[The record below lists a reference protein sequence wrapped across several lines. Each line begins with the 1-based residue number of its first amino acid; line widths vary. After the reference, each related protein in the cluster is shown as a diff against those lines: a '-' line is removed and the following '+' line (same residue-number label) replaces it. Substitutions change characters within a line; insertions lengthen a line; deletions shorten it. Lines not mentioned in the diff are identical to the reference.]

1 MNKLIIGILVVL
13 NLIVFYFISRKT
25 EKFKWQQEIPEGG
38 PELDPSYVEQ
48 LGGIQQNMGGMQGM
62 VQMPP
67 EMQGMVQMPPE
78 MLGMVQM
85 PPEAMGGM
93 KSRAMAGM
101 PNGFNPPPPCDKI
114 SDSNQCN
121 ITDGCKY
128 MGSNCVNWDP
138 EVQTAAMLGVSGGV
152 QLCEGHK
159 SKEACKDILDPIINT
174 YTKCIWKDE
183 RCQEPMDCRQITTK
197 DRCSKEVTGQDC
209 VWKSKCVKDEDESLG
224 VDTVKEIDCNCTPN
238 EECENTRGCRL
249 EYENGECFNKGEEN
263 IKGPECSGIER
274 LGFSCDSFRTIDNCI
289 GNETVRENCSWV
301 TECRALDKKDCKKC
315 ALLSD
320 NIDAC
325 EKNEL
330 CKLVNPEMG
339 QCQGKY
345 SVTDFSKI
353 APCDEPV
360 SVGMGLG
367 NGDST
372 GPDLELLL
380 NKENCINRVLKTDCE
395 PLNKKYLGE
404 DYETIIKNGMK
415 HQSRCEWIGD
425 TDGLTGEQKVGAQSH
440 HFCDHKEARNCFAYP
455 DFGDKCNQTK
465 ECALGYIPSK
475 KEFEELKDL
484 AYDSGLLEQK
494 ITELVNQAERF
505 EYGKK
510 CLPKDYI
517 NFIKCKLANEA
528 NSYQDRKNKCSPK
541 NNCSFVDG
549 FCKVWKPETT
559 TAVAGPIPDSAQM
572 SAPMIP
578 TRTRKTNSEALKQFS
593 EDTGC
598 LLYNEPASDRI
609 QCKPSPYMSSTM
621 AHQPETTDSPDMP
634 SYSANGELIENPFH
648 QLREIDLILNKF

>member
-25 EKFKWQQEIPEGG
+25 EKFQPNLALATPPPGTEHGKG
-38 PELDPSYVEQ
+38 PRDKGSTNALLEFSTED
-48 LGGIQQNMGGMQGM
+48 
-62 VQMPP
+62 
-67 EMQGMVQMPPE
+67 
-78 MLGMVQM
+78 
-85 PPEAMGGM
+85 M
-93 KSRAMAGM
+93 KSDPLAETSTYD
-101 PNGFNPPPPCDKI
+101 PNK
-114 SDSNQCN
+114 
-121 ITDGCKY
+121 
-128 MGSNCVNWDP
+128 
-138 EVQTAAMLGVSGGV
+138 VQDCSEYNSIET
-152 QLCEGHK
+152 
-159 SKEACKDILDPIINT
+159 CKDIVFPEFGG
-174 YTKCIWKDE
+174 KME
-183 RCQEPMDCRQITTK
+183 
-197 DRCSKEVTGQDC
+197 C
-209 VWKSKCVKDEDESLG
+209 VWKENNSSGEGYCKEAEQCEYQTEKSKCNEETVGRECKWISNCEYKGPQDSSKDSCQMIGNDMAECKTAEINGKCQWNPVDGICNNYDCSCKTVDNCDENEYCGFSEQDGNCMNIDAEPGLSLNQC
-224 VDTVKEIDCNCTPN
+224 TPPPSIDCYAYQSMDKCVNGIN
-238 EECENTRGCRL
+238 EQYCAWTT
-249 EYENGECFNKGEEN
+249 
-263 IKGPECSGIER
+263 ECSTNTDPTNNNFKE
-274 LGFSCDSFRTIDNCI
+274 
-289 GNETVRENCSWV
+289 
-301 TECRALDKKDCKKC
+301 DCKEC
-315 ALLSD
+315 ALLSND
-320 NIDAC
+320 PRAC
-325 EKNEL
+325 EANIKCKITDPSVGICQNKNE
-330 CKLVNPEMG
+330 
-339 QCQGKY
+339 
-345 SVTDFSKI
+345 VTDEGLT

-372 GPDLELLL
+372 GPDPELLL
-380 NKENCINRVLKTDCE
+380 NKKNCINRVLKTDCE

-559 TAVAGPIPDSAQM
+559 TAVAGPIPDSAPM
-572 SAPMIP
+572 ISPMIP
-578 TRTRKTNSEALKQFS
+578 TRTGKTNSEALKQFS

-621 AHQPETTDSPDMP
+621 APQPETTISPDNMP